1 LRGVDGL
8 LPFTAEAHAE
18 DAAGGSVPLPRDAA
32 PHVANVRDR
41 LWALLMRAADVV
53 LRRWYGVREF
63 TDDPACLLRLAL
75 APAPHA
81 ATLSDGTRI
90 EAGEIVGILHIW
102 NEQVPRFRLGGPDL
116 RWAIDVRRRLRRSFR
131 ALAEHLEQDP
141 AWREVRGI
149 HACLVFG
156 SRRRRDQIRRVAEG
170 FGFELVGDAAPV
182 KGLHELGED
191 FLIWAFTRAFNPGAL
206 RRSPFRRD
214 RTELW
219 ISREALLRRYL

>member
-1 LRGVDGL
+1 MDGL
-8 LPFTAEAHAE
+8 IPFTAGAHAE
-18 DAAGGSVPLPRDAA
+18 DTVGRSVPPPGEAA
-32 PHVANVRDR
+32 ARTGVRDR

-63 TDDPACLLRLAL
+63 TDDPSCLLRLAL

-90 EAGEIVGILHIW
+90 EAGEIVGVLHIW
-102 NEQVPRFRLGGPDL
+102 NEQVPRFRLDGPDL

-149 HACLVFG
+149 HACVVFG
-156 SRRRRDQIRRVAEG
+156 SRRRREQIRRAAEH
-170 FGFELVGDAAPV
+170 FGFELIDDGASA

-191 FLIWAFTRAFNPGAL
+191 FLIWALTRAFNPGAL
-206 RRSPFRRD
+206 RRSPFWRD

-219 ISREALLRRYL
+219 ISRDKLLSRYL